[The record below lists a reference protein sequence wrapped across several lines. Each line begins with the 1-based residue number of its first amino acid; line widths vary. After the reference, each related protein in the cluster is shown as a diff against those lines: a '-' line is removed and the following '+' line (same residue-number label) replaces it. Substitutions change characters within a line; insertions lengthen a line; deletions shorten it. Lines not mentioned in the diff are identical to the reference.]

1 MAGTRVTRVVLVAIA
16 LAGLVTLMFL
26 SIEPETQYSVDEVMS
41 SPLSHEGGVHLRGQ
55 VVIDSLDSDSSSFE
69 LAGSSHTLNID
80 FSGVAIPDGFE
91 EGHTIAVKG
100 NLINTAD
107 GWVLKAREIQTGC
120 PSKYTE

>member
-1 MAGTRVTRVVLVAIA
+1 MAGTRVTRMALVGVA
-16 LAGLVTLMFL
+16 LAGLDTQMIL
-26 SIEPETQYSVDEVMS
+26 SIEPETKYTVDEDMS
-41 SPLSHEGGVHLRGQ
+41 SPLSHEGDVHLRGQ

-69 LAGSSHTLNID
+69 LAGSSYTLNID

-107 GWVLKAREIQTGC
+107 GWLLKAREIQTGC

>member
-1 MAGTRVTRVVLVAIA
+1 MAGTRVTRMALVGAA

-55 VVIDSLDSDSSSFE
+55 VAIGSIDSDSYSFE
-69 LAGSSHTLNID
+69 LAGSSHTLNVD

-91 EGHTIAVKG
+91 EGHTIAIKG
-100 NLINTAD
+100 DLINTD
-107 GWVLKAREIQTGC
+107 EGWLLEAREIQTGC
-120 PSKYTE
+120 PSKYSE

>member
-1 MAGTRVTRVVLVAIA
+1 MALVGVA

-107 GWVLKAREIQTGC
+107 GWLLKAREIQTGC